1 MNPNRNK
8 KVYFALIVLTIIAG
22 LLARR
27 FNYIFNDY
35 INTYLGDALWAL
47 MIYLIAA
54 FLLPRYNA
62 LQIAFISLIF
72 CFSIEASQLYHAE
85 WIDSI
90 RANKLGALVLGS
102 GFLWTD
108 MVAYNL
114 GVGFAGTLELI
125 IYKSNRK

>member
-8 KVYFALIVLTIIAG
+8 KVYLGLIILTIITG
-22 LLARR
+22 LLVRK
-27 FNYIFNDY
+27 FDY
-35 INTYLGDALWAL
+35 LFPDLINTYAGDALWAL
-47 MIYLIAA
+47 MIYLMAG
-54 FLLPRYNA
+54 FLLPKHNA

-72 CFSIEASQLYHAE
+72 CFTIEASQLYHAE

-125 IYKSNRK
+125 IYKSKKR